1 MTAPNEPSDPSE
13 DLPRYTGPAEGE
25 PPAYG
30 QPPYGQPPYGQPQ
43 QPYGQP
49 PYGQPPAGPAGYGQ
63 APYGGPPAAGRP
75 LANWGQRAIGGL
87 IDYVIVGVIA
97 DVFRVVNTA
106 LYVLL
111 TLVAL
116 GWTIYNKI
124 IEGQTGQSIGK
135 RVAHTRLLR
144 ESDGQVV
151 GPGLAIGRWL
161 LHILDSL
168 ACLLGWL
175 WPLWD
180 SKRQT
185 FADKLVSTVVI
196 KE

>member
-1 MTAPNEPSDPSE
+1 MTTPNEPGPNEPGPNEPTDPAGG
-13 DLPRYTGPAEGE
+13 LPQYGGPAEGGT
-25 PPAYG
+25 PAYG
-30 QPPYGQPPYGQPQ
+30 QPTPYGQPPGAPQYG
-43 QPYGQP
+43 
-49 PYGQPPAGPAGYGQ
+49 A

-75 LANWGQRAIGGL
+75 LANWGSRAVGAL
-87 IDYVIVGVIA
+87 IDYVIVGIIA
-97 DVFRVVNTA
+97 DAFRFVNTA
-106 LYVLL
+106 LYLL
-111 TLVAL
+111 LSLAALV
-116 GWTIYNKI
+116 WTIYNKV

-135 RVAHTRLLR
+135 RVAGTRLLR

-151 GPGLAIGRWL
+151 GAGLAIGRWL

-180 SKRQT
+180 AKRQT